1 MISHRWNYANQRDET
16 ERQKLAR
23 GGLMLNPTLQYT
35 TGSAISDEALME
47 AITDHR
53 PEALNEFYSRHGGR
67 LKSVIGNVVHEEG
80 DADDVLQDILLQ
92 IWHEADHYSPKAGK
106 LLGWV
111 VTLARRRAIDRLR
124 RKQAYCRAKERYQ
137 AHLNE
142 QPSAAP
148 ETHSFRDDISRSDL
162 RHFLYRRL
170 NVLPRHQREALELAF
185 FAGMSHREIAAVT
198 RAPLGTVKTRLELGL
213 QKLTQSLRPLRH
225 KI

>member
-1 MISHRWNYANQRDET
+1 
-16 ERQKLAR
+16 
-23 GGLMLNPTLQYT
+23 MLNPTLQYT
-35 TGSAISDEALME
+35 TGSALSDEALME
-47 AITDHR
+47 AITAQR
-53 PEALNEFYSRHGGR
+53 PEALTEFYSRHGGR

-137 AHLNE
+137 EHLGE
-142 QPSAAP
+142 QPATSAA
-148 ETHSFRDDISRSDL
+148 EAHSSNDEISRSDL
-162 RHFLYRRL
+162 RHFLHRRL
-170 NVLPRHQREALELAF
+170 DVLPKHQREALELAF

-213 QKLTQSLRPLRH
+213 QKLTQALRPLRH

>member
-1 MISHRWNYANQRDET
+1 MF
-16 ERQKLAR
+16 
-23 GGLMLNPTLQYT
+23 NPSLQLT
-35 TGSAISDEALME
+35 TGSAVSDEALMA
-47 AITDHR
+47 AITDQR
-53 PEALNEFYSRHGGR
+53 PEALSEFYSRHGGR

-137 AHLNE
+137 EHLNE
-142 QPSAAP
+142 QPANGAS
-148 ETHSFRDDISRSDL
+148 ENHSSGEEISRSDL
-162 RHFLYRRL
+162 RKFLHRRL
-170 NVLPRHQREALELAF
+170 NVLPQHQREALELAF

-213 QKLTQSLRPLRH
+213 QKLTQSLKPIRH

>member
-1 MISHRWNYANQRDET
+1 MF
-16 ERQKLAR
+16 
-23 GGLMLNPTLQYT
+23 NPSLQLT
-35 TGSAISDEALME
+35 TGSAVSDEALMA
-47 AITDHR
+47 AITDQR
-53 PEALNEFYSRHGGR
+53 PEALSEFYSRHGGR

-137 AHLNE
+137 EHLNE
-142 QPSAAP
+142 QPANGAS
-148 ETHSFRDDISRSDL
+148 ENHSSGDEISRSDL
-162 RHFLYRRL
+162 RKFLHRRL
-170 NVLPRHQREALELAF
+170 NVLPQHQREALELAF

-213 QKLTQSLRPLRH
+213 QKLTQSLKPIRH

>member
-1 MISHRWNYANQRDET
+1 
-16 ERQKLAR
+16 
-23 GGLMLNPTLQYT
+23 MLNPTLQYST
-35 TGSAISDEALME
+35 ANGASMSDEALME

-92 IWHEADHYSPKAGK
+92 IWREADHYSPKAGK

-137 AHLNE
+137 EHLDG
-142 QPSAAP
+142 QPSAAQ
-148 ETHSFRDDISRSDL
+148 ECHSFASDISRTDL
-162 RHFLYRRL
+162 RSYLHRRL
-170 NVLPRHQREALELAF
+170 DILPKHQREALELAF
-185 FAGMSHREIAAVT
+185 FAGMSHREIASVT

-213 QKLTQSLRPLRH
+213 QKLTQSLKPIRH

>member
-1 MISHRWNYANQRDET
+1 MF
-16 ERQKLAR
+16 
-23 GGLMLNPTLQYT
+23 NPSLQLT
-35 TGSAISDEALME
+35 TGSAVSDEALMA

-53 PEALNEFYSRHGGR
+53 PEALSEFYSRHGGR

-142 QPSAAP
+142 QPATSSDN
-148 ETHSFRDDISRSDL
+148 HSSGDAISRSDL
-162 RHFLYRRL
+162 RKFLHRRL
-170 NVLPRHQREALELAF
+170 NVLPHHQREALELAF
-185 FAGMSHREIAAVT
+185 FVGMSHREIAAVT

-213 QKLTQSLRPLRH
+213 QKLTQSLKPLRH

>member
-1 MISHRWNYANQRDET
+1 
-16 ERQKLAR
+16 
-23 GGLMLNPTLQYT
+23 MLEPNLQYT
-35 TGSAISDEALME
+35 TGSAVSDEALME
-47 AITDHR
+47 AITAQR
-53 PEALNEFYSRHGGR
+53 PEALTEFYSRHGGR

-137 AHLNE
+137 EHVSE
-142 QPSAAP
+142 PAAS
-148 ETHSFRDDISRSDL
+148 ENHSSSDEISRADL
-162 RHFLYRRL
+162 RQFLHRRL
-170 NVLPRHQREALELAF
+170 NVLPHQQREALELAF

-213 QKLTQSLRPLRH
+213 QKLTQSLKPLRH

>member
-1 MISHRWNYANQRDET
+1 
-16 ERQKLAR
+16 
-23 GGLMLNPTLQYT
+23 MLNPTLQYT

-137 AHLNE
+137 EHIE
-142 QPSAAP
+142 QPASVHDNHAD
-148 ETHSFRDDISRSDL
+148 DDISRSDL
-162 RHFLYRRL
+162 RQFLHRRL
-170 NVLPRHQREALELAF
+170 NVLPRYQREALELAF

-213 QKLTQSLRPLRH
+213 QKFTQSLRPLRH

>member
-1 MISHRWNYANQRDET
+1 
-16 ERQKLAR
+16 
-23 GGLMLNPTLQYT
+23 MLNPTLQYT

-80 DADDVLQDILLQ
+80 DADDVVQDILLQ
-92 IWHEADHYSPKAGK
+92 IWREADHYSPKAGK

-142 QPSAAP
+142 QPAAAP
-148 ETHSFRDDISRSDL
+148 ETHSFGDDISRSDL

-213 QKLTQSLRPLRH
+213 K
-225 KI
+225 KISEALKNLKDEF

>member
-1 MISHRWNYANQRDET
+1 
-16 ERQKLAR
+16 
-23 GGLMLNPTLQYT
+23 MLTPSLQYT
-35 TGSAISDEALME
+35 TGSALSDEALME
-47 AITDHR
+47 AITAHR
-53 PEALNEFYSRHGGR
+53 PEALTEFYSRHGAR

-92 IWHEADHYSPKAGK
+92 IWREADHYSPKAGK

-137 AHLNE
+137 E
-142 QPSAAP
+142 QLGEEPATDNHFSTDA
-148 ETHSFRDDISRSDL
+148 ISRSDL
-162 RHFLYRRL
+162 RSFLHRRL
-170 NVLPRHQREALELAF
+170 NVLPHQQREALELAF
-185 FAGMSHREIAAVT
+185 FAGMSHREISAVT

>member
-1 MISHRWNYANQRDET
+1 MRE
-16 ERQKLAR
+16 EF
-23 GGLMLNPTLQYT
+23 MFNPSLQLT
-35 TGSAISDEALME
+35 TGSAVSDEALMA
-47 AITDHR
+47 AITDQR
-53 PEALNEFYSRHGGR
+53 PEALSEFYSRHGGR

-137 AHLNE
+137 EHLNE
-142 QPSAAP
+142 QPANGAS
-148 ETHSFRDDISRSDL
+148 ENHSSGEEISRSDL
-162 RHFLYRRL
+162 RKFLHRRL
-170 NVLPRHQREALELAF
+170 NVLPQHQREALELAF

-213 QKLTQSLRPLRH
+213 QKLTQSLKPIRH

>member
-1 MISHRWNYANQRDET
+1 
-16 ERQKLAR
+16 
-23 GGLMLNPTLQYT
+23 MLKPNLDSTAATL
-35 TGSAISDEALME
+35 ISDEALME
-47 AITDHR
+47 AITEQR
-53 PEALNEFYSRHGGR
+53 PEALSEFYSRHGSR

-92 IWHEADHYSPKAGK
+92 VWHEADHYSPKAGK

-137 AHLNE
+137 THLGE
-142 QPSAAP
+142 QPKSWP
-148 ETHSFRDDISRSDL
+148 EHQSFDDEISRSDL
-162 RHFLYRRL
+162 RQFLHRRL
-170 NVLPRHQREALELAF
+170 KVLPEYQREALELAF

>member
-1 MISHRWNYANQRDET
+1 
-16 ERQKLAR
+16 
-23 GGLMLNPTLQYT
+23 MLNPTLQYT
-35 TGSAISDEALME
+35 TGSSISDEALME
-47 AITDHR
+47 AITAQR
-53 PEALNEFYSRHGGR
+53 PEALTEFYSRHGGR

-137 AHLNE
+137 EQLNE
-142 QPSAAP
+142 QPASTENHASND
-148 ETHSFRDDISRSDL
+148 EISRADL
-162 RHFLYRRL
+162 RKFLHRRL
-170 NVLPRHQREALELAF
+170 NVLPHHQREALELAF
-185 FAGMSHREIAAVT
+185 FTGMSHREIAAVT

-213 QKLTQSLRPLRH
+213 QKLTQSLKPLRH

>member
-1 MISHRWNYANQRDET
+1 MSCEN
-16 ERQKLAR
+16 EREDRKRKQLQKF
-23 GGLMLNPTLQYT
+23 MLNPTSQYT
-35 TGSAISDEALME
+35 TGSTISDEALME
-47 AITDHR
+47 AITAQR
-53 PEALNEFYSRHGGR
+53 PEALTEFYSRHGGR

-137 AHLNE
+137 EHVIEAPARTDNPSSNNE
-142 QPSAAP
+142 
-148 ETHSFRDDISRSDL
+148 ISRSDL
-162 RHFLYRRL
+162 RRFLHGRL
-170 NVLPRHQREALELAF
+170 NVLPDPQREALELAF

-213 QKLTQSLRPLRH
+213 QKLTQSLKPLRH

>member
-1 MISHRWNYANQRDET
+1 
-16 ERQKLAR
+16 
-23 GGLMLNPTLQYT
+23 MLNPTLQYT

-47 AITDHR
+47 AITAQR
-53 PEALNEFYSRHGGR
+53 PEALSEFYSRHGGR

-137 AHLNE
+137 EHVNE
-142 QPSAAP
+142 PPARVDS
-148 ETHSFRDDISRSDL
+148 HSSNDAISRADL
-162 RHFLYRRL
+162 RKFLHRRL
-170 NVLPRHQREALELAF
+170 NVLPEHQREALELAF
-185 FAGMSHREIAAVT
+185 FAGMSHREIASVT

-213 QKLTQSLRPLRH
+213 QKLTQSLKPLRH

>member
-1 MISHRWNYANQRDET
+1 
-16 ERQKLAR
+16 
-23 GGLMLNPTLQYT
+23 MLNPTLQYSNGVT
-35 TGSAISDEALME
+35 VSDEALME

-137 AHLNE
+137 EHLNE
-142 QPSAAP
+142 QPASASAS
-148 ETHSFRDDISRSDL
+148 ESHSFGNDISRSDL
-162 RHFLYRRL
+162 RHFLHRRL

-213 QKLTQSLRPLRH
+213 QKLTQSLKPLRH

>member
-1 MISHRWNYANQRDET
+1 
-16 ERQKLAR
+16 
-23 GGLMLNPTLQYT
+23 MLTQSLQYT
-35 TGSAISDEALME
+35 TGSAVSDEALME
-47 AITDHR
+47 AITEQR
-53 PEALNEFYSRHGGR
+53 PEALTEFYSRHGGR

-106 LLGWV
+106 LLAWV

-124 RKQAYCRAKERYQ
+124 RRQAYCRAKERYQ
-137 AHLNE
+137 EHLNE
-142 QPSAAP
+142 QPVATES
-148 ETHSFRDDISRSDL
+148 HSSDGDISRSDL
-162 RHFLYRRL
+162 RSFLHRRL

-213 QKLTQSLRPLRH
+213 QKLTQSLKPLRH

>member
-1 MISHRWNYANQRDET
+1 MF
-16 ERQKLAR
+16 
-23 GGLMLNPTLQYT
+23 NPSLQLT
-35 TGSAISDEALME
+35 TGSAVSDEALMA
-47 AITDHR
+47 AITDQR
-53 PEALNEFYSRHGGR
+53 PEALSEFYSRHGGR
-67 LKSVIGNVVHEEG
+67 VKSVIGNVVYEEG

-106 LLGWV
+106 VLRWV

-137 AHLNE
+137 EHLNE
-142 QPSAAP
+142 QPASASAS
-148 ETHSFRDDISRSDL
+148 ESHSFGNDISRSDL
-162 RHFLYRRL
+162 RHFLHRRL

-213 QKLTQSLRPLRH
+213 QKLTQSLKPLRH

>member
-1 MISHRWNYANQRDET
+1 
-16 ERQKLAR
+16 
-23 GGLMLNPTLQYT
+23 MLNPTLQYST
-35 TGSAISDEALME
+35 ANGAAISDEALMD

-53 PEALNEFYSRHGGR
+53 PDALNEFYSRHGGR

-124 RKQAYCRAKERYQ
+124 RKQAYSRAKERYQ
-137 AHLNE
+137 EHLNE
-142 QPSAAP
+142 QPVAT
-148 ETHSFRDDISRSDL
+148 ENHSSDDSISRSDL
-162 RHFLYRRL
+162 RQFLHRRL
-170 NVLPRHQREALELAF
+170 NVLPRQQREALELAF
-185 FAGMSHREIAAVT
+185 FSGMSHREIASVT

-213 QKLTQSLRPLRH
+213 QKLTQSLKPLRH

>member
-1 MISHRWNYANQRDET
+1 MPLFHCWSYENRRDET
-16 ERQKLAR
+16 EQQKLVR
-23 GGLMLNPTLQYT
+23 GALMLNPTLQYSNGAT
-35 TGSAISDEALME
+35 VSDEALME

-92 IWHEADHYSPKAGK
+92 IWREADHYSPKAGK

-137 AHLNE
+137 EQLNE
-142 QPSAAP
+142 QPASA
-148 ETHSFRDDISRSDL
+148 ENHSSKDEISRADL
-162 RHFLYRRL
+162 RHFLHRRL
-170 NVLPRHQREALELAF
+170 NVLPRHQREAIELAF

-213 QKLTQSLRPLRH
+213 QKLTQSLKPLRH